1 MRDALLP
8 LHHAPFRWLAAGR
21 LINMLGSAVAPIALA
36 FAVLDLTGSPSDL
49 GIVIGLR
56 SLAMVLF
63 LLFGGVVADRLPRRA
78 VLVVATLLSGVS
90 QAAVAALILTG
101 TATIPWL
108 IGIGLFQGTVVAF
121 TFPASQALTGQ
132 TVPSDLLRQAN
143 AVNRLGI
150 NAASIGG
157 ASLGAL
163 LVAATSPGWGLA
175 ADAVTFL
182 LAAGCFALVRVA
194 EPARDPA
201 QRSST
206 WHELRVG
213 WNEFAS
219 RTWVWVVVL
228 AFMFINAATGASQ
241 AVLGPVV
248 AKRTIGVQGW
258 GLVMSAAAVGLILG
272 GVIALRIRPARLLL
286 VGCAATGG
294 LLLLPMALALA
305 PSLPVLLLAA
315 LVGSA
320 CVEQFGVAWDTSLQ
334 EVIPTDRLARVYA
347 YDALGSILAQPIGF
361 IVIGPIVGA
370 TSERAGL
377 LGCAAVIAIG
387 VVGMLF
393 SRDVRTLRSRRRRVA
408 ERGEPV
414 VAAA

>member
-1 MRDALLP
+1 
-8 LHHAPFRWLAAGR
+8 
-21 LINMLGSAVAPIALA
+21 
-36 FAVLDLTGSPSDL
+36 
-49 GIVIGLR
+49 
-56 SLAMVLF
+56 
-63 LLFGGVVADRLPRRA
+63 
-78 VLVVATLLSGVS
+78 
-90 QAAVAALILTG
+90 
-101 TATIPWL
+101 
-108 IGIGLFQGTVVAF
+108 
-121 TFPASQALTGQ
+121 
-132 TVPSDLLRQAN
+132 
-143 AVNRLGI
+143 
-150 NAASIGG
+150 
-157 ASLGAL
+157 
-163 LVAATSPGWGLA
+163 
-175 ADAVTFL
+175 
-182 LAAGCFALVRVA
+182 
-194 EPARDPA
+194 
-201 QRSST
+201 
-206 WHELRVG
+206 LRVG

-272 GVIALRIRPARLLL
+272 GLIALRIRPARLLL

-408 ERGEPV
+408 ELGEPV